1 MARQFAFPA
10 AVFRFVLPLVM
21 ANSLPAEIGV
31 FDGTGRMVAMLLSG
45 QDAAVRTD
53 LVLPSPGWQ
62 RTLTL
67 ASAENLPLSRGDVS
81 SWQGTIPMD
90 ASHRLQFKQTV
101 READGRVILAVEY
114 KALQDLTAEGLYLR
128 INIPWIDFKGGTT
141 GNGQRTITLPEVA
154 PSNSNLLSGDTA
166 QLDARSLGGQLQWS
180 ARFNRSLFVNLQD
193 KSNESPKSYTF
204 WVYLERGSM
213 PAGKAG
219 SVEVMLALDGVPDT
233 MPAALTLDPSTR
245 RYLFHGF
252 GGNYCFQIE
261 SPVTAYTLE
270 NLNSRWA
277 RTEMSLIEWEPQN
290 DNGSP
295 YDTDFGPL
303 AARDKPG
310 SRLRLEFELMRRLQ
324 DKGIPF
330 VTSIWR
336 LPEWLL
342 ADRGVKKPEDQQR
355 KIDPLL
361 WDELLESIGS
371 YLLYARDKYGVEPDL
386 FSFNEP
392 EIGVRIL
399 FTPQEH
405 RQAIRSI
412 GAHLESLG
420 LKTKMLLGD
429 VSNPRGTHTY
439 TQPAAQDPEA
449 MRHVGA
455 ISFHS
460 WGGASAAQYQAW
472 ADLAERLSLPLLVAE
487 MGTDAGGWVG
497 GSYDSYW
504 YGIEEVRMYQELL
517 LFARPQG
524 TMYWEFTAD
533 YSLVRATSDGI
544 VPTGRFWLTKH
555 FTNLT
560 PPNSQVLGA
569 SSDHPKVLMSGF
581 EKDGAYTVHIANLS
595 AAREAILT
603 GLPPEI
609 AQWRAVRTTEEEGF
623 AELEPVA
630 AESGGFRLSLPA
642 RSLLTLVYQP

>member
-1 MARQFAFPA
+1 
-10 AVFRFVLPLVM
+10 
-21 ANSLPAEIGV
+21 
-31 FDGTGRMVAMLLSG
+31 
-45 QDAAVRTD
+45 
-53 LVLPSPGWQ
+53 
-62 RTLTL
+62 
-67 ASAENLPLSRGDVS
+67 
-81 SWQGTIPMD
+81 
-90 ASHRLQFKQTV
+90 
-101 READGRVILAVEY
+101 
-114 KALQDLTAEGLYLR
+114 
-128 INIPWIDFKGGTT
+128 
-141 GNGQRTITLPEVA
+141 
-154 PSNSNLLSGDTA
+154 
-166 QLDARSLGGQLQWS
+166 
-180 ARFNRSLFVNLQD
+180 
-193 KSNESPKSYTF
+193 
-204 WVYLERGSM
+204 
-213 PAGKAG
+213 
-219 SVEVMLALDGVPDT
+219 
-233 MPAALTLDPSTR
+233 
-245 RYLFHGF
+245 
-252 GGNYCFQIE
+252 
-261 SPVTAYTLE
+261 
-270 NLNSRWA
+270 
-277 RTEMSLIEWEPQN
+277 MSLIEWEPQN

-330 VTSIWR
+330 VTSVWR

-342 ADRGVKKPEDQQR
+342 ADRGVKKPNDQQR

-439 TQPAAQDPEA
+439 TLPAAQDPEA

-460 WGGASAAQYQAW
+460 WGGASEAQYKAW

-497 GSYDSYW
+497 SSYDSYW
-504 YGIEEVRMYQELL
+504 YGIEEVRVYQELL
-517 LFARPQG
+517 LFAKPQG

-533 YSLVRATSDGI
+533 YSLVRSTSDGI

-560 PPNSQVLGA
+560 PPNSQVLGV

-581 EKDGAYTVHIANLS
+581 EKDGGYTVHIANVS

-609 AQWRAVRTTEEEGF
+609 AQWHAVRTTEEAGF

-630 AESGGFRLSLPA
+630 AESGGLRLSLPA